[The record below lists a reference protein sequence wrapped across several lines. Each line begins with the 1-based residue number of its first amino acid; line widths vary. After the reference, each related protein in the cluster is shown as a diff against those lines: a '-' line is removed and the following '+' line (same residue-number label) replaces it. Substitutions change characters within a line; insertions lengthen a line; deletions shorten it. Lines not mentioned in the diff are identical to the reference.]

1 MLIPST
7 SPNGTKSIRSQFER
21 QVQAIQND
29 VLRMGALVEQSCR
42 FAHAALVNRDLSVVD
57 TLASQDKQIDQFYRH
72 IEVQCLQLIALQ
84 SPVAS
89 DLRLI
94 GALIQLIRDLERI
107 GDYAEDIGEVSVQL
121 FPYPVPAYMSEIEHM
136 SDLTQGM
143 LSLSLSALTLLDA
156 EVGLQ
161 VKVEDDA
168 VDDCYDRLYSLLAS
182 QSAPQGSM
190 EPLLLSMLVI
200 RSLERMADHATN
212 IGQRVAFVVTGKR

>member
-1 MLIPST
+1 MLTRST
-7 SPNGTKSIRSQFER
+7 LPNVTKPIRSQFER
-21 QVQAIQND
+21 QVQAIQGD

-42 FAHAALVNRDLSVVD
+42 LAHTALFNRDLSVVD
-57 TLASQDKQIDQFYRH
+57 TLSLQDKQIDQFYKQ

-94 GALIQLIRDLERI
+94 GTLMQLIRDLERI
-107 GDYAEDIGEVSVQL
+107 GDYAEDIGEVAVKL

-136 SDLTQGM
+136 AELCQSM
-143 LSLSLSALTLLDA
+143 LALSLSALTQLDA

-168 VDDCYDRLYSLLAS
+168 VDDCYDQLYDVLAS
-182 QSAPQGSM
+182 QSAVSST

-212 IGQRVAFVVTGKR
+212 IGQRVAFIVTGQR

>member
-1 MLIPST
+1 MLIQSSWPKV
-7 SPNGTKSIRSQFER
+7 TKPIRSQFER
-21 QVQAIQND
+21 QVQTIQKD
-29 VLRMGALVEQSCR
+29 VLRMGTLVEQSCR
-42 FAHAALVNRDLSVVD
+42 LAHTALFSRNLSVVD
-57 TLASQDKQIDQFYRH
+57 PLSQQDKEIDRLYKH

-94 GALIQLIRDLERI
+94 GTLMQLVRDLERI
-107 GDYAEDIGEVSVQL
+107 GDYAEDIGEVAVKL
-121 FPYPVPAYMSEIEHM
+121 FPYPVATYMSEIERM
-136 SDLTQGM
+136 STLCQGM
-143 LSLSLSALTLLDA
+143 LALSLSALTELDA

-168 VDDCYDRLYSLLAS
+168 VDDCYDRLYAVLAN
-182 QSAPQGSM
+182 QSAPDTT

-212 IGQRVAFVVTGKR
+212 IGQRVAFIVTGQR